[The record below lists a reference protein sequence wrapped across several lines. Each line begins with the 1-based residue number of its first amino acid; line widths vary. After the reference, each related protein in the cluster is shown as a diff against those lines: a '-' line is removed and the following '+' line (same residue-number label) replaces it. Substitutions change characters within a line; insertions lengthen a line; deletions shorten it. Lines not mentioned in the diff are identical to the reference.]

1 MIQKEKPKAKSKS
14 KFNYY
19 ICEKCGKKGA
29 YLYLPPV
36 RVRTARGPAEEYC
49 KECNPRKSVIKVTAP
64 VATKGMVARLLGLFK
79 G

>member
-1 MIQKEKPKAKSKS
+1 MIQKEKQEKPKN

-19 ICEKCGKKGA
+19 MCKKCGKKGA

-49 KECNPRKSVIKVTAP
+49 KVCSPRKSVIKVTAP
-64 VATKGMVARLLGLFK
+64 AAKKGMVARLLRLFK